1 MAKKS
6 PSITDKIQAVLN
18 EHNQALSDVDALF
31 DIAKR
36 PGKYFSA
43 APELKQHLCEGSLL
57 NVGTIASGALSIP
70 CGEYMVWVTD
80 VGHTMLVPT
89 NIDRS
94 QEVFEAVDDQY
105 EVMTPDLLA
114 NWKHLGV
121 VTEDDSDSDSD
132 SDSDEDSPRGEQFQS
147 SVNPADIDRKS
158 LLRAMEDRGYTV
170 TSLAAAAGVDPP
182 AISRLLRTPKRTQ
195 GDPKGRNPS
204 MGLAA
209 KVSNLLRVGPTSL
222 FPDIFGISG
231 KQDLEAKDVS
241 GNSQSG
247 DTARN

>member
-6 PSITDKIQAVLN
+6 PSLTSKIDCILESQHKT
-18 EHNQALSDVDALF
+18 EFEVDALF
-31 DIAKR
+31 DRAAR
-36 PGKYFSA
+36 PNSHFSS
-43 APELKQHLCEGSLL
+43 APQLQEHLCEGSLL
-57 NVGTIASGALSIP
+57 NVGTIASNALSIP

-89 NIDRS
+89 KVDTT
-94 QEVFEAVDDQY
+94 QEVFEAVQDQY
-105 EVMTPDLLA
+105 EVVTPDLLA
-114 NWKHLGV
+114 NWRHLDV
-121 VTEDDSDSDSD
+121 VNEESDDDKSDDD
-132 SDSDEDSPRGEQFQS
+132 DDSPRGEQFQS
-147 SVNPADIDRKS
+147 SVNPAEIDRKA

-231 KQDLEAKDVS
+231 KQDLEAKNVS

-247 DTARN
+247 STARN

>member
-1 MAKKS
+1 
-6 PSITDKIQAVLN
+6 
-18 EHNQALSDVDALF
+18 
-31 DIAKR
+31 
-36 PGKYFSA
+36 
-43 APELKQHLCEGSLL
+43 
-57 NVGTIASGALSIP
+57 
-70 CGEYMVWVTD
+70 MVWVTD

-89 NIDRS
+89 KLEKT
-94 QEVFEAVDDQY
+94 QEVFEATEDQY

-114 NWKHLGV
+114 NWQHLNT
-121 VTEDDSDSDSD
+121 VTEDSDSDDSDSD
-132 SDSDEDSPRGEQFQS
+132 DSPEGEKFQS
-147 SVNPADIDRKS
+147 SVNPADIDRKA

-170 TSLAAAAGVDPP
+170 TSLANAAGVDPP

-231 KQDLEAKDVS
+231 KQDLEAKNVS

-247 DTARN
+247 STSRN

>member
-6 PSITDKIQAVLN
+6 PSLTSKIDYILESQHKT
-18 EHNQALSDVDALF
+18 EFEVDALF
-31 DIAKR
+31 DRAAR
-36 PGKYFSA
+36 PNSHFSS
-43 APELKQHLCEGSLL
+43 APQLQEHLCEGSLL
-57 NVGTIASGALSIP
+57 NVGTIASNALSIP

-89 NIDRS
+89 KVDTT
-94 QEVFEAVDDQY
+94 QEVFEAVQDQY
-105 EVMTPDLLA
+105 EVVTPDLLA
-114 NWKHLGV
+114 NWRHLDV
-121 VTEDDSDSDSD
+121 VNEESDDGKSDDD
-132 SDSDEDSPRGEQFQS
+132 DDSPRGEQFQS
-147 SVNPADIDRKS
+147 SVNPADIDRKA

-231 KQDLEAKDVS
+231 KQDLEAKNVS

-247 DTARN
+247 STARN

>member
-1 MAKKS
+1 MTKKS
-6 PSITDKIQAVLN
+6 ASLTSKIDCILESQHKIDF
-18 EHNQALSDVDALF
+18 EVDALF
-31 DIAKR
+31 ARATR
-36 PGKYFSA
+36 PNSHFSN
-43 APELKQHLCEGSLL
+43 APQLQEHLCEGSLL
-57 NVGTIASGALSIP
+57 NVGTIASNALSIP

-89 NIDRS
+89 KVDTT
-94 QEVFEAVDDQY
+94 QEVFEAVQDQY
-105 EVMTPDLLA
+105 EVVTPDLLA
-114 NWKHLGV
+114 NWRHLDV
-121 VTEDDSDSDSD
+121 VNEESDDDKSDNDD
-132 SDSDEDSPRGEQFQS
+132 DSPRGEQFQS
-147 SVNPADIDRKS
+147 SVNPAEIDRKA

-231 KQDLEAKDVS
+231 KQDLEAKNVS

-247 DTARN
+247 STARN